1 MPHDRRRKLSGS
13 IVKLTSPPL
22 PAVGQVIRYSYLWSH
37 EYAQGREESTKD
49 RPAAVVALLQQA
61 DGQHE
66 VVVLP
71 ITSSEPSEPASAVL
85 IPAATRARLGL
96 QSEPCWVVVSEYN
109 RFFWPGPDLRFLD
122 LGSGDLNFSYGL
134 LPAGL
139 MTKIREAIRRWRAER
154 AVYAVRRT
162 E

>member
-1 MPHDRRRKLSGS
+1 M
-13 IVKLTSPPL
+13 
-22 PAVGQVIRYSYLWSH
+22 IRYSYLWSH
-37 EYAQGREESTKD
+37 EHALGREEGTKD

-71 ITSSEPSEPASAVL
+71 ITSSPPMEPPAAVL

-96 QSEPCWVVVSEYN
+96 QPEPCWILVSEYN
-109 RFFWPGPDLRFLD
+109 RFVWPGPDLRPVD
-122 LGSGDLNFSYGL
+122 RGSNDFSVSYGL
-134 LPAGL
+134 LPDRL
-139 MTKIREAIRRWRAER
+139 MAEVREALRRWRADR
-154 AVYAVRRT
+154 AVHAVRRT